1 MATETSSGGMGFFG
15 FLALLFIALKLTG
28 YVTWS
33 WVWVLSPIW
42 APLLIVVAILAIAA
56 LVAAL
61 VFTYEIMTN

>member
-1 MATETSSGGMGFFG
+1 MGFFG